1 MGTKRKAIIIG
12 AGPAGLTAAYELQKN
27 TDIEP
32 VIYEMSDEIGGISRT
47 VNYKGNRIDSHR
59 FFSKSDRVMEW
70 WQNILPLQG
79 APSRDDRKLNRDI
92 PLSSAQNAPDPEKE
106 DKVLLVR
113 NRLSRIFFLRR
124 FFPYPISLNLQTIL
138 NLGIWRCVK
147 IGISYFWI
155 RLFPIRKEKS
165 LADFYINRFGKEL
178 YNTFFRDYTTKVWG
192 ITPDNISP
200 EWGAQRVKGLSISK
214 AVLHALRALV
224 KKDKSIG
231 QKGTETSLIEQFT
244 YPKYGPGQMWET
256 VADLVQK
263 QGGKLFMKKKCTGF
277 LYDGENITAAEIT
290 DRENGEKE
298 IVTGNFYFS
307 TMPVK
312 DLILSM
318 GDKVESSAKK
328 VAEGLLYRDFI
339 TVGLLLKKLKVKNKS
354 PHPTVNDIVPD
365 NWIYIQERDVIVGR
379 VQVFNNWVI
388 ANYINDTDFMD
399 GLFGYIDNPVGTG
412 DYELATVNDIA
423 FYPTLETNTVQHWG
437 VNYLTFSGLENS
449 LKVSFMSS
457 EDYSV
462 FTVRFVSY
470 AGNTPY
476 ALYEME
482 LDEYASGEITLP
494 NNDDN
499 YDHVVMIVTDTYGYT
514 GSSEYSI
521 IAEDVISATSTDE
534 MCKDPVILTGNY
546 PNPFNPST
554 TITYSLPQNSAVNLN
569 IFNAKGQLI
578 KNLVN
583 EYQSPGNYEL
593 IWDGTNTQGKAVS
606 SGIYYYNLSHKSG
619 RIYRKLLMLK

>member
-47 VNYKGNRIDSHR
+47 VNYKGNRIDIGGHR

-379 VQVFNNWVI
+379 VQVFNNWS
-388 ANYINDTDFMD
+388 
-399 GLFGYIDNPVGTG
+399 P
-412 DYELATVNDIA
+412 
-423 FYPTLETNTVQHWG
+423 
-437 VNYLTFSGLENS
+437 YLVADENNVWLGLEYFLNES
-449 LKVSFMSS
+449 
-457 EDYSV
+457 
-462 FTVRFVSY
+462 
-470 AGNTPY
+470 
-476 ALYEME
+476 
-482 LDEYASGEITLP
+482 
-494 NNDDN
+494 
-499 YDHVVMIVTDTYGYT
+499 
-514 GSSEYSI
+514 
-521 IAEDVISATSTDE
+521 DE
-534 MCKDPVILTGNY
+534 MWHWEDSKMAQLGIDEMVKIDIIDRNDVLDSVVIRTAKTYPAYFGSYDQFEHIRHFVDSIPNLYMVGRNGLHRYNNQDHSMLTAM
-546 PNPFNPST
+546 T
-554 TITYSLPQNSAVNLN
+554 AVDN
-569 IFNAKGQLI
+569 IAKGI
-578 KNLVN
+578 TSKTNIWEVN
-583 EYQSPGNYEL
+583 TETEYHEAKTGMNKKL
-593 IWDGTNTQGKAVS
+593 K
-606 SGIYYYNLSHKSG
+606 KS
-619 RIYRKLLMLK
+619 